1 MLHAVEVEN
10 EDDGCEYG
18 VEGAGQSTNVSQV
31 VEEGIRDP
39 AVSVEVLVVSE
50 LHTCSDARRPL
61 VQTRCRLYGLGDDYE
76 TAQFLSEENANIEKR
91 VTQFKFKST
100 YKLLV
105 DPFPLRCDFVELES
119 RLLLNG
125 GFEVI
130 RLKTIAILK
139 N

>member
-10 EDDGCEYG
+10 KHDGCEYG

-61 VQTRCRLYGLGDDYE
+61 VQARCRLYGLGDDYE
-76 TAQFLSEENANIEKR
+76 TAQFLSEENANIE
-91 VTQFKFKST
+91 
-100 YKLLV
+100 
-105 DPFPLRCDFVELES
+105 
-119 RLLLNG
+119 
-125 GFEVI
+125 
-130 RLKTIAILK
+130 
-139 N
+139 